1 MVHRKLL
8 PVWVFFVCVY
18 LGSWACW
25 LPFVLA
31 HQPTPFA
38 LLLLG
43 LMMPSLLGMVLTY
56 LTQGPAGRRDFWSRV
71 FSVRRIGLGWFALIL
86 VLSPVLSGLAGL
98 IYLLTGGSGLSLAH
112 AQQLVSHPW
121 QLLVFLLTLLVGGP
135 LTEELGWRGF
145 ALDRLQGRW
154 NPLLASLML
163 GSLWALWHLPLFFIP
178 GMPQYAMGFG
188 TVDFWLFLVSLISL
202 AVIMTWV
209 YNHTQR
215 SVLAAILLHFLFNTT
230 FALVAAPGQAIPTQ
244 ALLYG
249 TSLQVLVALLVG
261 IWETKLPRRSVQL
274 KSNA

>member
-1 MVHRKLL
+1 MKNM

-18 LGSWACW
+18 LCSWTCW

-31 HQPTPFA
+31 HQPTPFG

-43 LMMPSLLGMVLTY
+43 LMMPSLLGIVLTY
-56 LTQGPAGRRDFWSRV
+56 LTQDRVGRRDFWSRV

-86 VLSPVLSGLAGL
+86 VLFPVLSGLAGL
-98 IYLLTGGSGLSLAH
+98 IYILTGGSGLSLAH
-112 AQQLVSHPW
+112 TQQLVSHPL

-154 NPLLASLML
+154 NALPASLIL

-178 GMPQYAMGFG
+178 SMPQYAMGFG
-188 TVDFWLFLVSLISL
+188 TADFWLFLVSLVSL

-209 YNHTQR
+209 YNHTRR

-230 FALVAAPGQAIPTQ
+230 FALVAASGQTIPVQ

-249 TSLQVLVALLVG
+249 TSLQVLVALMVG
-261 IWETKLPRRSVQL
+261 IWETKMPRRSVHL